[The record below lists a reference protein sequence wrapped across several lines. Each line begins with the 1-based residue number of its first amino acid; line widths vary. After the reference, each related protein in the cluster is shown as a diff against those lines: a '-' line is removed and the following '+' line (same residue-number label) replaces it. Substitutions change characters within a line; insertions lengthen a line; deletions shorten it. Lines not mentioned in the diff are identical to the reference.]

1 MIAAK
6 LSAFAWHGF
15 EMARSYR
22 LNFAARYF
30 TSFVTVLFYL
40 FLAEL
45 FERAGVTVVSGTDYF
60 TFLLI
65 GGAFSKY
72 VEIGMSST
80 SNTLRE
86 EMLMGTL
93 EPLLA
98 TATPVTAALLGPSLF
113 LVAEGTLLVL
123 AQLLIGAL
131 LGADFSRANWP
142 TAILVTVLLVGCL
155 YCWGLISAAFT
166 LRTKCQEPVGAIVG
180 ALTYLFSGVFVPV
193 VLLPPAMQA
202 ISYLLPFT
210 YGLRALRGALLQGR
224 GLIGVWPE
232 IAALL
237 IFTVLLL
244 PVALFSLRA
253 ATRHLRQSGG
263 LGHY

>member
-6 LSAFAWHGF
+6 LSAFAQHGF
-15 EMARSYR
+15 EMSRSYR

-30 TSFVTVLFYL
+30 SAFVTVVFYV
-40 FLAEL
+40 FLAEM

-72 VEIGMSST
+72 VEIGTGSL
-80 SNTLRE
+80 SNALRE

-98 TATPVTAALLGPSLF
+98 TATPMTLALLGPSVF
-113 LVAEGTLLVL
+113 LIAEGTLLVL

-131 LGADFSRANWP
+131 LGADFSRANWLA
-142 TAILVTVLLVGCL
+142 AIAVTVLLVGCL
-155 YCWGLISAAFT
+155 TCWGLISAAFT
-166 LRTKCQEPVGAIVG
+166 LRTKRQEPVGAIAG

-193 VLLPPAMQA
+193 ALLPPAMQA
-202 ISYLLPFT
+202 VSYLLPFT
-210 YGLRALRGALLQGR
+210 YGLQALRGALLQGR
-224 GLIGVWPE
+224 GLVGVWQE

-237 IFTVLLL
+237 IFTVVLL

-253 ATRHLRQSGG
+253 ATRHLRQSGT